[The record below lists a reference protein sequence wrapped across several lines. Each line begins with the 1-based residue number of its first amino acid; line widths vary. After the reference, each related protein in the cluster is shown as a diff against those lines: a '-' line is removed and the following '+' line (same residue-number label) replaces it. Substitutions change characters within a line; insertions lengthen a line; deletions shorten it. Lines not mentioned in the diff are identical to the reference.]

1 MGKILQIRSLLQFKK
16 VFLTFE
22 ANKDTLRFALV
33 AALMNATYKFV
44 LCIFRRL
51 MAKRADICDK
61 VAAPVAGFTSALW
74 LYFDDDWRKN
84 LYAILMVSKATDSL
98 VNAAQNCEFG
108 QRHFEPIENISRNQ
122 LYFITFIIG
131 NAT

>member
-1 MGKILQIRSLLQFKK
+1 MGKILKIRSLAQFKK

-33 AALMNATYKFV
+33 GALINATYKLI
-44 LCIFRRL
+44 LCLFRRL
-51 MAKRADICDK
+51 LAKKADICDK
-61 VAAPVAGFTSALW
+61 VAAPLAGFTSALW

-98 VNAAQNCEFG
+98 VNSAQNTDFG
-108 QRHFEPIENISRNQ
+108 REHFEQNEHISRNS
-122 LYFITFIIG
+122 LYFISFIIG